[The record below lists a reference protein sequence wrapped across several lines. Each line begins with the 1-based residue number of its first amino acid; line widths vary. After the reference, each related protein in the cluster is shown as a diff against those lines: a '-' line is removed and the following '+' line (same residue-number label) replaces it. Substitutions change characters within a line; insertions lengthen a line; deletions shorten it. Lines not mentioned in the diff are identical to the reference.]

1 VNGFIAPTCATN
13 NVAVPSHTPQDVHQ
27 EAIDEINLLSTQALD
42 AIAAEQEYV
51 ESRGWRGQLASFV
64 RHRVL
69 HELRVEEMFANEMFN
84 LLDEDGSGVIDDYEL
99 DILRRALLHK
109 LKSLDK
115 VTSLRR
121 TSSLKFV
128 AIPSV
133 ILLF

>member
-1 VNGFIAPTCATN
+1 
-13 NVAVPSHTPQDVHQ
+13 
-27 EAIDEINLLSTQALD
+27 
-42 AIAAEQEYV
+42 V

-121 TSSLKFV
+121 TSSLKLV
-128 AIPSV
+128 AIPSA